1 MTERIKLIFLDAFNF
16 RARHEWKGGDQDSF
30 FEAVAADAL
39 KVCEAQAQDPLLIAL
54 IVACHED
61 IEREVKRA

>member
-1 MTERIKLIFLDAFNF
+1 MTERIKLIFRDALNV
-16 RARHEWKGGDQDSF
+16 RARHSWKGGDQDEF
-30 FEAVAADAL
+30 FRAVMEDAL
-39 KVCEAQAQDPLLIAL
+39 NVCAANAQDPLLIAL